1 VRIDKN
7 QKEMFKEIWVWRNLQ
22 NMSDTNLIQ
31 KDRIKNKY
39 FRIKQQ
45 LINLEEIHRAL
56 EKGITLFKINNME
69 TNLKKL
75 RKDKNF

>member
-1 VRIDKN
+1 
-7 QKEMFKEIWVWRNLQ
+7 
-22 NMSDTNLIQ
+22 MSDNNLIQ

-45 LINLEEIHRAL
+45 LINLEKIDRAM
-56 EKGITLFKINNME
+56 EKGITQFKINNIE

-75 RKDKNF
+75 RKDKKY

>member
-1 VRIDKN
+1 
-7 QKEMFKEIWVWRNLQ
+7 MFKEIWVWRNLQ

-45 LINLEEIHRAL
+45 LINLEKIHKDM
-56 EKGITLFKINNME
+56 EKGITQFKINNME

-75 RKDKNF
+75 RKDKKF